1 MLYVLQIDSDV
12 LFIFRVSITIINDPS
27 FSKSSSFTRVES
39 AAVSRRWFL
48 SPEWKGKALL
58 KQALWSRGTA
68 HAGALIGG
76 QLNASKLAYK
86 NQVKCKRN
94 LNLI

>member
-1 MLYVLQIDSDV
+1 MIHRPPKVRLLLLNHSSDA
-12 LFIFRVSITIINDPS
+12 
-27 FSKSSSFTRVES
+27 
-39 AAVSRRWFL
+39 AAVSQSEVVLL
-48 SPEWKGKALL
+48 SPVEGKALL
-58 KQALWSRGTA
+58 KQVLWSRGTA

>member
-1 MLYVLQIDSDV
+1 MIHCPPKVRLLLVLNHSSDAA
-12 LFIFRVSITIINDPS
+12 
-27 FSKSSSFTRVES
+27 
-39 AAVSRRWFL
+39 AAVSQRWF
-48 SPEWKGKALL
+48 SCHQWKGKALL
-58 KQALWSRGTA
+58 KQVLWSGGTA